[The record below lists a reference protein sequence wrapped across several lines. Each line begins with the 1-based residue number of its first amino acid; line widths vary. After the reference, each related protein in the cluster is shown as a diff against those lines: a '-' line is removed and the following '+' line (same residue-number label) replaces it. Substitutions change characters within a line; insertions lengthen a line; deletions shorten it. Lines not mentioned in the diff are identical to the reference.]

1 MKVTWST
8 RNFPIGE
15 VFGWSKNGRLELQP
29 EYQRNQ
35 VWSRAAKIMLIDSII
50 KNIPMPKFFLQV
62 IIRDDEPHYVV
73 IDGQQR
79 LTAILE
85 FLRDEYALDAPYEG
99 ECAGKK
105 FSELNEELKNEIRL
119 YSIDVNEISNTDKKT
134 IRDIYSRVNKYT
146 VQLNK
151 QELRRADFPGQFL
164 KLSESLAN
172 EKFFDEN
179 RVFTIANSRRM
190 GDVEYV
196 SELLAMLLDGPQ
208 DKKIRLDEFYEK
220 YAKWDAEDRLK
231 IQGRFAAVISDLK
244 LIWGENCD
252 LGELKPFAKTRFKQ
266 KADLYALFN
275 AIDDFHQAG
284 YSLAGKELSP
294 LRNDLALLD
303 TYIEPESEI
312 QLFQLYAI
320 QCVSQSNTFGSR
332 CWRRDVVKG
341 FMAGT
346 YNGVRPSC
354 SIVREF
360 HNILMERAYCEG
372 VNESCPICGK
382 KYADADSMRS
392 NLATLGWAPSVSA
405 CHLSNACLVHRE
417 CLDAA
422 KKGKYI
428 VGFDYSTGDMNEMA
442 FSLNMIKS

>member
-1 MKVTWST
+1 MRVTWST

-208 DKKIRLDEFYEK
+208 DKKIRLDEFYER
-220 YAKWDAEDRLK
+220 YAKWDAEDRMK
-231 IQGRFAAVISDLK
+231 IQERFSAVISDLK
-244 LIWGENCD
+244 LIWGEDCD

-275 AIDDFHQAG
+275 AIDDFHRAG
-284 YSLAGKELSP
+284 YSLEGKELSP

-303 TYIEPESEI
+303 KYIEPESEI

-320 QCVSQSNTFGSR
+320 QCVSQSNTIGSR
-332 CWRRDVVKG
+332 CWRRDVIKG

-346 YNGVRPSC
+346 YNGVQPSC

-382 KYADADSMRS
+382 KYVDADAMRS
-392 NLATLGWAPSVSA
+392 CFATLGWAPAVSA
-405 CHLSNACLVHRE
+405 CHLSNASLIHRE
-417 CLDAA
+417 CELVA
-422 KKGKYI
+422 KKANYL
-428 VGFDYSTGDMNEMA
+428 VGFDYSTGDLAENA
-442 FSLNMIKS
+442 FSTEKA